1 MRDIATEKNTVA
13 AIAADIRH
21 HAIQQR
27 YAGGPPPD
35 TAFGLAS
42 ILDMLHLHWVDLDE
56 PLRDAVLALH
66 RAGE

>member
-1 MRDIATEKNTVA
+1 VRDIRAEKDTVA

-27 YAGGPPPD
+27 YAGGPPPE

-66 RAGE
+66 PADE